1 MFKQKFAW
9 RKRST
14 MTIVDRSESPNFR
27 VRVAQMLSKRRAIL
41 LHSTCRGSPGMLGCG
56 GYLTSNRVGGGYG
69 MAVLTRRSAT
79 ASDSEFARLAHH
91 RAYRDVVRAIWSLG

>member
-41 LHSTCRGSPGMLGCG
+41 LHSTCRGSAGMLGCG
-56 GYLTSNRVGGGYG
+56 GYLTSRGSDCAGRLESSETDVCGQSFIG
-69 MAVLTRRSAT
+69 SD
-79 ASDSEFARLAHH
+79 ASCGPQ
-91 RAYRDVVRAIWSLG
+91 RACGD